1 MQSGEEARDLHQ
13 RGHCPAHQN
22 VRADEPAH
30 RHGAVGNPIDAPDD
44 HAHGHGLRDQR
55 RDGDGEIVVFFGHA
69 AGFGRNSDHL
79 FPEVQHPA
87 FGHARLESL
96 QPVDQFDKQRIL
108 LHVLLIALLRRAL
121 AGLLQH
127 DARNDKHGNGAQRQ
141 NHQRAADISQQEQSH
156 NKERQVDERQERRGA
171 EKFAQRLEFAQVVD
185 QRAGRFGLGVQPH
198 GQHFLHQT
206 AGKHD
211 VRVAARHV
219 DEVTAQVAQQ
229 EIEKVGY
236 QDAYGQHPER
246 IHRVVGNHAV
256 VHVHHEQGA
265 DDADQVDDH
274 AGEGHMPINRHVV
287 EQDVP
292 EPALPLEEPDAVG
305 PLVKPGLARG
315 ENGVSRVLVRQ
326 HLKGD
331 GLHALPRFRE
341 NHSRLAV
348 IQGRQDARA
357 VTGQQ
362 KDTRK
367 HQRGNVLK
375 ALPINDLPLKPRTLC
390 RVQAGP
396 GRDTPRP
403 GQPRHQKCR
412 GNGLAA
418 KPQQRNQTVHQRR
431 NEIHVRR
438 R

>member
-1 MQSGEEARDLHQ
+1 
-13 RGHCPAHQN
+13 
-22 VRADEPAH
+22 
-30 RHGAVGNPIDAPDD
+30 
-44 HAHGHGLRDQR
+44 
-55 RDGDGEIVVFFGHA
+55 
-69 AGFGRNSDHL
+69 
-79 FPEVQHPA
+79 
-87 FGHARLESL
+87 
-96 QPVDQFDKQRIL
+96 
-108 LHVLLIALLRRAL
+108 
-121 AGLLQH
+121 
-127 DARNDKHGNGAQRQ
+127 
-141 NHQRAADISQQEQSH
+141 
-156 NKERQVDERQERRGA
+156 
-171 EKFAQRLEFAQVVD
+171 
-185 QRAGRFGLGVQPH
+185 
-198 GQHFLHQT
+198 
-206 AGKHD
+206 
-211 VRVAARHV
+211 
-219 DEVTAQVAQQ
+219 
-229 EIEKVGY
+229 
-236 QDAYGQHPER
+236 
-246 IHRVVGNHAV
+246 
-256 VHVHHEQGA
+256 
-265 DDADQVDDH
+265 
-274 AGEGHMPINRHVV
+274 MPINRHVV

-375 ALPINDLPLKPRTLC
+375 ALPINDLPFKPRTLC

-403 GQPRHQKCR
+403 GQPRHQKRR